1 MIRKYKIEDVDAVV
15 SSWRVASELAHPF
28 LPKEFLDQEA
38 DNVRNMYLV
47 YAETWV
53 TEINGSVVGFIAL
66 VDDEIGGL
74 FLDPR
79 YHGQGLGKAMVDK
92 AVAEKG
98 RHLKVEVF
106 KENIIGRGFYE
117 TYGFTEVEEFLHE
130 GSGQSTVRM
139 TYERA

>member
-1 MIRKYKIEDVDAVV
+1 MIRKYKNEDVDAVV

-28 LPKEFLDQEA
+28 LTKEFLDQEA
-38 DNVRNMYLV
+38 DNVRDVYLI

-53 TEINGSVVGFIAL
+53 TEINGSVAGFIAL

-92 AVAEKG
+92 AVAEKD
-98 RHLKVEVF
+98 HLLKVEVF
-106 KENIIGRGFYE
+106 KENIIGRRFYE
-117 TYGFTEVEEFLHE
+117 TYGFRYAGEFLHE
-130 GSGQSTVRM
+130 GSSQPTLRM
-139 TYERA
+139 TYEPE

>member
-74 FLDPR
+74 FLDPK

-106 KENIIGRGFYE
+106 MENIIGRGFYE

-130 GSGQSTVRM
+130 GSDQSTVRM